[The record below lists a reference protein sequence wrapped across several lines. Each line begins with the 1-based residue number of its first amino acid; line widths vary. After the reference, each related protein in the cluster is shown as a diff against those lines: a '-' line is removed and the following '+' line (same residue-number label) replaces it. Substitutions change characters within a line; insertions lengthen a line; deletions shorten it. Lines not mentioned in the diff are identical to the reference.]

1 MVSRRTHSTNVRPS
15 SLFFVPALLL
25 AAPLSAGCGALSK
38 AARTESRE
46 SRDSVRVEIHTVHL
60 ETVDTVFVTLPP
72 ERTSETTLD
81 TLSVL
86 ETTVARSEA
95 SVSGGRLSHTLET
108 RYEAPLPVQVK
119 TIVERRDSVIYRDR
133 EVEVAVEK
141 VVTVPREKSRWEK
154 IQTKGFW
161 ALLAALALYLCY
173 KLQIFSKL

>member
-25 AAPLSAGCGALSK
+25 AVLLSAGCGALSK
-38 AARTESRE
+38 ATRAESRE

-60 ETVDTVFVTLPP
+60 ETVDTVYVTLPP
-72 ERTSETTLD
+72 ERITETTLD

-95 SVSGGRLSHTLET
+95 SVSGGHLSHTLET

-133 EVEVAVEK
+133 EVAVEK
-141 VVTVPREKSRWEK
+141 VMTVPREKSRWEK

>member
-25 AAPLSAGCGALSK
+25 AVLLSAGCGALSK
-38 AARTESRE
+38 ATRAESRE

-60 ETVDTVFVTLPP
+60 ETVDTVYVTLPP
-72 ERTSETTLD
+72 ERITETTLD

-133 EVEVAVEK
+133 EVAVEK

>member
-25 AAPLSAGCGALSK
+25 AVLLSAGCGALSK
-38 AARTESRE
+38 AARAESRE

-60 ETVDTVFVTLPP
+60 ETVDTVYVTLPP
-72 ERTSETTLD
+72 ERITETTLD

-108 RYEAPLPVQVK
+108 RYGVPLPVQVK

-133 EVEVAVEK
+133 EVAVEK

>member
-25 AAPLSAGCGALSK
+25 AVLLSAGCGALSK
-38 AARTESRE
+38 AARAESRE

-60 ETVDTVFVTLPP
+60 ETVDTVYVTLPP
-72 ERTSETTLD
+72 ERITETTLD

-133 EVEVAVEK
+133 EVAVEK